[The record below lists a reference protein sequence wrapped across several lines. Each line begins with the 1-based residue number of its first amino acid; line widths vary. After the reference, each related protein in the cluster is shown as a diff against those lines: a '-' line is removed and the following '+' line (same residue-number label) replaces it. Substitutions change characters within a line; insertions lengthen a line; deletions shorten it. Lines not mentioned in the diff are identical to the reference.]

1 MNSDALVRAL
11 DVIEDGLLIVN
22 RDFVIEY
29 ANEPAKKLIRKDH
42 IIGMQSY
49 DAIWDAGMPSGKT
62 PSFIAFDSQKMA
74 SAERTFDD
82 GTCLNVRAYPLDDEH
97 VILTIWDITDY
108 VTLESRLEKSGTDPV
123 TGFRGSNMF
132 SEDLEK
138 ELDRAKRSKSS
149 LSLCLIEIGTS
160 GEGDVEGDEEIL
172 RQASVIIEQTA
183 RSYDIP
189 YRFKGDTFGV
199 LMPHC
204 PEEGSKN
211 TAQRILDKLK
221 AGIRNVQP
229 SIGIS
234 TSENAF
240 TGRDMLRLAER
251 ALYVAQHRGGN
262 TIVVG

>member
-1 MNSDALVRAL
+1 MNSDSLVRAL

-22 RDFVIEY
+22 KDFIIEY
-29 ANEPAKKLIRKDH
+29 ANDPAKKLLRKEN
-42 IIGMQSY
+42 IVGMHSY
-49 DAIWDAGMPSGKT
+49 KAIWDEIALTGKT
-62 PSFIAFDSQKMA
+62 PSFVAFDTHKMA

-82 GTCLNVRAYPLDDEH
+82 GTCLNIRAYPLDEEH
-97 VILTIWDITDY
+97 IILTIWDVTDY
-108 VTLESRLEKSGTDPV
+108 VTLQSRLEKSGTDPV
-123 TGFRGSNMF
+123 TGLRGSNMF
-132 SEDLEK
+132 NEDLEK
-138 ELDRAKRSKSS
+138 ELDRAKRSKSN

-160 GEGDVEGDEEIL
+160 GEGDIEGDEEIL
-172 RQASVIIEQTA
+172 RMAGSIIEQTA
-183 RSYDIP
+183 RSYDIL

-221 AGIRNVQP
+221 TGIRDVRP

-251 ALYVAQHRGGN
+251 ALYVAQHRGGD